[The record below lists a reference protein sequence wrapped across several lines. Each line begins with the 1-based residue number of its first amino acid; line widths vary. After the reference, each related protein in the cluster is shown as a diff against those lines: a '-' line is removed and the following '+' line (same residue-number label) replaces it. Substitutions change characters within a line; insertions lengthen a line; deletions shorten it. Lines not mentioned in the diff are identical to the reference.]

1 MPSLEFPG
9 GSAEFA
15 KVARAFRQ
23 AEGELPRELTKAL
36 ERSSKP
42 LRKDAKASAL
52 EHLPSDG
59 GLNRIVASA
68 RMTVR
73 HIANG
78 IRIVAKGIDQLRLTN
93 QGKIVHPTYG
103 HRPRKLQPIPKAK
116 DWFTRAM
123 RDGEPKVRKE
133 LVKALDKIARRI
145 A

>member
-1 MPSLEFPG
+1 MPSLEIKG
-9 GSAEFA
+9 GEQFA
-15 KVARAFRQ
+15 AVARAFRQ
-23 AEGELPRELTKAL
+23 AEGELPRELVKAL
-36 ERSSKP
+36 ERSAKP

-52 EHLPSDG
+52 EHLPSSG
-59 GLNRIVASA
+59 GLNHIVAGA

-73 HIANG
+73 RIANG
-78 IRIVAKGIDQLRLTN
+78 VRIVAKGIDQLRLTN

-116 DWFTRAM
+116 DWFTRPL